1 MVYIPS
7 HAVGGA
13 TITPAELPFSLWT
26 TLPSLSPTILYLKKW
41 SFDPGLGKLLVIE
54 NKSVEVI
61 SFKFEQSEGITSVIL
76 KLLIW
81 IPVFPIDIELVLN
94 APVGQ
99 VPVRITPLS
108 SLIVAR

>member
-7 HAVGGA
+7 HAVGG
-13 TITPAELPFSLWT
+13 TSITPAKFPLSLWT

-41 SFDPGLGKLLVIE
+41 AFPLLGKLLAIE
-54 NKSVEVI
+54 NKSVEVM
-61 SFKFEQSEGITSVIL
+61 SFKLEQSDGITSLIL

-94 APVGQ
+94 GPVGQ